1 MLLSGEN
8 GAGKSTILDAIQL
21 VLTCS
26 KSHFNKAANE
36 KSKRNLVGYVRY
48 KTGKEDK
55 PFERTGFITSHIA
68 LEFLDEDKNKSFII
82 GAVID
87 SSSDVNEK
95 TIWYRIDNSTIDD
108 EIFMNGKAPKSI
120 DEFKRKNNIKSFSS
134 MAEAKRNFRLVFGN
148 VNDKFFE
155 LIPKAI
161 AFKPIDDIKEFVYSY
176 VLDKKEVRIDELKNN
191 VRAYQEFE
199 QVLKTIKIKMSK
211 LEAINND
218 YEEIVKNKNN
228 VRKYEYY

>member
-1 MLLSGEN
+1 MKKLKKIKLINWHRFVNETIKIHNSVLLSGEN

-26 KSHFNKAANE
+26 KSHFNQAANE

-87 SSSDVNEK
+87 S
-95 TIWYRIDNSTIDD
+95 
-108 EIFMNGKAPKSI
+108 
-120 DEFKRKNNIKSFSS
+120 
-134 MAEAKRNFRLVFGN
+134 
-148 VNDKFFE
+148 
-155 LIPKAI
+155 
-161 AFKPIDDIKEFVYSY
+161 
-176 VLDKKEVRIDELKNN
+176 
-191 VRAYQEFE
+191 
-199 QVLKTIKIKMSK
+199 
-211 LEAINND
+211 
-218 YEEIVKNKNN
+218 
-228 VRKYEYY
+228 